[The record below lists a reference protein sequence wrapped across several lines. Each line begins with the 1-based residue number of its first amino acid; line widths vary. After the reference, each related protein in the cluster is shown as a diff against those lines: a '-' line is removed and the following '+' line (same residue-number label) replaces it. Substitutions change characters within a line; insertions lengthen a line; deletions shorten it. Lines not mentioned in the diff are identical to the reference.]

1 MHIRCIY
8 CIRVFIG
15 ITQGLECT
23 IDKFWEKSRVN
34 VYVLRLRNQND
45 INQILEINS
54 AINQKGYISQIKVS
68 CQIREVISANP
79 KVLRSKGEHRQSWRV
94 ICAINKTQAIVAH
107 QAFATARL
115 ILLTAKAQRT
125 TKELRRPEQEISSW
139 KILRLRLIVG
149 FEPRGRSSNIDEDE
163 KSWRRRSG

>member
-1 MHIRCIY
+1 MYIPTKY
-8 CIRVFIG
+8 SFG
-15 ITQGLECT
+15 IFRGDFRQTGAP
-23 IDKFWEKSRVN
+23 
-34 VYVLRLRNQND
+34 RNFLGN
-45 INQILEINS
+45 
-54 AINQKGYISQIKVS
+54 
-68 CQIREVISANP
+68 
-79 KVLRSKGEHRQSWRV
+79 
-94 ICAINKTQAIVAH
+94 AIVAH